1 MTFRLYLD
9 SHSGIIV
16 SSQQRYSIG
25 EQMRRLL
32 RLAAARSAEQMCNS
46 VEFLAHWG

>member
-1 MTFRLYLD
+1 MT
-9 SHSGIIV
+9 SGKPHSGIIV
-16 SSQQRYSIG
+16 SPQQRYSIG

-46 VEFLAHWG
+46 IEFLGHWG